1 MFTFVDGVVAVV
13 LLGSAGMA
21 FMRGFVHEVL
31 AIGAWAGA
39 GFIAWWGFPH
49 VQPWFRGQIAAPLVA
64 DAVAALALFLVALLV
79 LSLLTRAVSNQ
90 VRKSALNSVD
100 SSLGFVFGL
109 LRGALVLSVAYI
121 GVTWLI
127 RPDEPPGWLENA
139 RTRPWLQRGA
149 DLVENAL
156 PEGFGRTGTPDAKPD
171 DGTTAT
177 VHATGNLEQ
186 DRKTA
191 EILQASGGL
200 ALPQPAAPAEAG
212 KADRPQGYDKDERR
226 EMDRLFQ
233 TTK

>member
-1 MFTFVDGVVAVV
+1 MFTFVDGIVAVV
-13 LLGSAGMA
+13 LLGSAGIA

-39 GFIAWWGFPH
+39 GFAAWWGFPH

-64 DAVAALALFLVALLV
+64 DGVAALALFLVALLL
-79 LSLLTRAVSNQ
+79 LSLVTRAVSNQ
-90 VRKSALNSVD
+90 VRNSALNSVD

-127 RPDEPPGWLENA
+127 RPDEPPGWLANA
-139 RTRPWLQRGA
+139 RTGPWLQRGA
-149 DLVENAL
+149 TVVESAL
-156 PEGFGRTGTPDAKPD
+156 PEGFGRSGKPD
-171 DGTTAT
+171 DKADETVA

-186 DRKTA
+186 DMRAA
-191 EILQASGGL
+191 EALRATGGL
-200 ALPQPAAPAEAG
+200 ALPQPAAPAETAKAG
-212 KADRPQGYDKDERR
+212 RPQGYDKDERR

>member
-1 MFTFVDGVVAVV
+1 MFTFVDGIVAVV

-39 GFIAWWGFPH
+39 GFVAWWGFPH

-79 LSLLTRAVSNQ
+79 LSLVTRAVAAT
-90 VRKSALNSVD
+90 VRNSALNSVN

-109 LRGALVLSVAYI
+109 VRGALVLSVAYI
-121 GVTWLI
+121 GVTWLV
-127 RPDEPPGWLENA
+127 RPEPPPGWLENA

-149 DLVENAL
+149 DLVQTAL
-156 PEGFGRTGTPDAKPD
+156 PEGFGRTGKP
-171 DGTTAT
+171 AEAVAAA

-186 DRKTA
+186 DMKAA
-191 EILQASGGL
+191 ELLRNAGGL
-200 ALPQPAAPAEAG
+200 ALPQPAAPAIAAG
-212 KADRPQGYDKDERR
+212 KAGQPQGYGKDERR